1 MKENVAGG
9 YAFFQKTRNPTK
21 HVKDIFA
28 RTSIE
33 TGGQAPFLKSKTLEN
48 ANIISNTT
56 APAPGSLAETRFLTE
71 KQLREVVLNGFIPS
85 AA

>member
-1 MKENVAGG
+1 MKANVAGG

-56 APAPGSLAETRFLTE
+56 APASLAETRSLTE
-71 KQLREVVLNGFIPS
+71 KQLREGVLNGFIPS